1 MSRGANCF
9 VHSHAA
15 EHVSSVLASPLHAGG
30 AVFPILFQGAKPHD
44 LDQAETLAW
53 DLAGHHELN
62 ASDLVRLFDA
72 LPKEPSP
79 RAAEGSSFTA
89 GAFVHGGV
97 VGVRTTTGKYPASTA
112 LFVAWLKHAAP
123 GCVFSSIA
131 VLDQSPSSMHKD
143 LQNAPFPNIITPLT
157 AFQGGCLWVEGE
169 GSEVREFQG
178 HDVIGGPV
186 PWNGP
191 CLLLSAS
198 ENAHCVLP
206 WQGRR
211 LVLVG
216 FTVRFVEKLKPPAK
230 AELRLL
236 GFPLEASPSP
246 NLPPPN
252 GVAPAAGAQPLAEAS
267 VPLAPPVQ
275 PSSRLLPPSTS
286 RPLVLEL
293 CAGSALPSCVAKE
306 AGYAVVPVDWG
317 QSKHRPYVHVLQ
329 LDLRL
334 SRTWDFIRRLV
345 ETRDVVWVHIAPPCG
360 TASRARDIG
369 KGPRPLRSLQNP
381 WGRPDLSEVEAARV
395 ASANAVYRETAAFC
409 QWLLSNHAC
418 VHFSVENPL
427 HSWLWH
433 LPCFQSLVQRLTL
446 VSFDACLHGSTRKKA
461 TAFLS
466 SHPVLGRLSGP
477 CPGCPKHDAWV
488 VDGTYATALEAAYP
502 KLLCERLVACIDD
515 VAAERQLLPSK
526 LQTSEL
532 ANARAAGQVQPRGRR
547 FAPVIGEF
555 AHTVSVA
562 SSEAPPLTAKNCL
575 EKPWLQVP
583 AKSKLLRVSVERG
596 GADTR
601 AGELGDELQVDAAS
615 CRFYTFG
622 VYRSPEVFVREA
634 KQLDHPFDTARALPD
649 GLVRVLFD
657 LLVQGPV
664 VVMRRRLEK
673 IRLWRQW
680 AVELEGEERAL
691 KQKLEPSVRRVL
703 GGKRRCLLKR
713 IAESLDWPDKQL
725 HHDLEVG
732 FKLTGYMPCTGVFHP
747 DEKPALSSEQDF
759 WEGAAILRDSLWDKV
774 SGQVCGE
781 HAQELWNVTLE
792 EADATSKAWLD
803 GPYTREQLEEVYPQ
817 GWSPCRRFSVMQGKL
832 RPIDD
837 FSESGVNSCF
847 GCFERVSLKALDEL
861 CWVCL
866 QVFRCA
872 LGSGWVRFVLSD
884 GTSLEG
890 RLHKVWADREKLRP
904 LTKTYDLRAAYKQL
918 PLHPGEKPKAVLI
931 LKNPT
936 DDRVYAFPCNTLP
949 FGSSASVMHFNRVS
963 LLLQRIL
970 WEVGVVAACYY
981 DDYPTMAPAM
991 LSGGTDN
998 AVHSVMDLLGFT
1010 LSRDKE
1016 QPFSSASEMLGV
1028 VLDTSDPSFG
1038 HVCVSNKQERAAAM
1052 CETLAGVLR
1061 DRKVL
1066 VREVPS
1072 LLGRLQFLESQML
1085 GRTGRLAISD
1095 LRNLERA
1102 AAFSVELSQS
1112 QFDAVALLRARL
1124 LKGVPRQ
1131 LSASP
1136 ASAPV
1141 LVFTDGACDPC
1152 GSSFHAAVGGVLIA
1166 PGSKPRVFGAKVPEA
1181 LIQRWA
1187 RGRKHIIG
1195 QVELYAVVLA
1205 RVLWS
1210 RALGGNR
1217 VFFFVDHTGV
1227 HSSCINRNAAD
1238 TSWRELLMQLEA
1250 ADEAAPCL
1258 AWFHRVASESNP
1270 SDAPSR
1276 GEWEKLRYLGDFLR
1290 DEVKCPMT
1298 YCTLEST

>member
-1 MSRGANCF
+1 M
-9 VHSHAA
+9 
-15 EHVSSVLASPLHAGG
+15 
-30 AVFPILFQGAKPHD
+30 
-44 LDQAETLAW
+44 
-53 DLAGHHELN
+53 
-62 ASDLVRLFDA
+62 
-72 LPKEPSP
+72 
-79 RAAEGSSFTA
+79 
-89 GAFVHGGV
+89 
-97 VGVRTTTGKYPASTA
+97 PAS
-112 LFVAWLKHAAP
+112 
-123 GCVFSSIA
+123 
-131 VLDQSPSSMHKD
+131 
-143 LQNAPFPNIITPLT
+143 
-157 AFQGGCLWVEGE
+157 
-169 GSEVREFQG
+169 
-178 HDVIGGPV
+178 
-186 PWNGP
+186 
-191 CLLLSAS
+191 
-198 ENAHCVLP
+198 
-206 WQGRR
+206 
-211 LVLVG
+211 G
-216 FTVRFVEKLKPPAK
+216 FKFKGLERTLNRF
-230 AELRLL
+230 
-236 GFPLEASPSP
+236 
-246 NLPPPN
+246 N
-252 GVAPAAGAQPLAEAS
+252 
-267 VPLAPPVQ
+267 
-275 PSSRLLPPSTS
+275 
-286 RPLVLEL
+286 
-293 CAGSALPSCVAKE
+293 
-306 AGYAVVPVDWG
+306 
-317 QSKHRPYVHVLQ
+317 
-329 LDLRL
+329 
-334 SRTWDFIRRLV
+334 
-345 ETRDVVWVHIAPPCG
+345 IAPPCG

-369 KGPRPLRSLQNP
+369 KGPRPLRSLQHP

-395 ASANAVYRETAAFC
+395 ASANAIYRETAAFC

-433 LPCFQSLVQRLTL
+433 LPCFQSLLQRLAL

-488 VDGTYATALEAAYP
+488 VDGNYATALEAAYP

-555 AHTVSVA
+555 AHTVTVA
-562 SSEAPPLTAKNCL
+562 SSEAPPLNAKNCL

-601 AGELGDELQVDAAS
+601 AGELGDELQVGAAS

-703 GGKRRCLLKR
+703 GGKRLCLLKR

-817 GWSPCRRFSVMQGKL
+817 GWSPCRRFSVMHGKL

-861 CWVCL
+861 CWVCM

-872 LGSGWVRFVLSD
+872 LGSGWVKFVLSD

-1052 CETLAGVLR
+1052 CETLASVLR

-1085 GRTGRLAISD
+1085 GRTGRLAIAD

-1210 RALGGNR
+1210 RAIGGNR

-1227 HSSCINRNAAD
+1227 HSSCINGNAAD